1 MRVFVTGA
9 TGFIGL
15 AVVKELVQ
23 AGHEVVGLAR
33 SETSAKTLIAAGAR
47 AHIGEIEDREGLRK
61 GAAGAS
67 GAIHLAF
74 YHKFSHARFST
85 RLGVLFGGAPW
96 RIVSRFLKA
105 ALDAEIGAIET
116 LANSLTGS
124 DRALVIALPTLALKL
139 GQLAT
144 EEDSPDPN
152 APGGGRAPSEQ
163 ATLSLVAR
171 GVRGSVVR
179 LAPAV
184 HDREK
189 QGMVSMTIDVA
200 RKKRVSA
207 YVEDGQNRWS
217 AVHRLDAAHLFR
229 LALEKGAGGARYHA
243 AAEEGIAV
251 REIAETIGRR
261 LDVPVVSK
269 STKETAKHFGFLAP
283 FLSADNPVSSQL
295 TRERLGWRPTH
306 STLMPDI
313 DEAAVL
319 QASTVPASRHRPSP
333 ANR

>member
-23 AGHEVVGLAR
+23 AGHKVVGLAR
-33 SETSAKTLIAAGAR
+33 SETSAKTLAALGAR
-47 AHIGEIEDREGLRK
+47 AHIGAIEDLENLRK

-96 RIVSRFLKA
+96 GIVARFMKA

-116 LANSLTGS
+116 LAASLAGS
-124 DRALVIALPTLALKL
+124 DRALAVAFPTLALTP
-139 GQLAT
+139 GRLAT
-144 EEDSPDPN
+144 EEDASDPL
-152 APGGGRAPSEQ
+152 APGGGRIPSEL
-163 ATLSLVAR
+163 AALSMASR
-171 GVRGSVVR
+171 GIRASVVR

-189 QGMVSMTIDVA
+189 QGLASMMIDIA
-200 RKKRVSA
+200 KKKGVSA
-207 YVEDGQNRWS
+207 YVEDGQNRWA

-229 LALEKGAGGARYHA
+229 LALEKGTAGARHHA
-243 AAEEGIAV
+243 VAEQGIPV
-251 REIAETIGRR
+251 REIAEAIGRR
-261 LDVPVVSK
+261 LNVPVVSK
-269 STKETAKHFGFLAP
+269 SSKEAAKHFGFLAP
-283 FLSADNPVSSQL
+283 FLPADNPVC
-295 TRERLGWRPTH
+295 RY
-306 STLMPDI
+306 
-313 DEAAVL
+313 AV
-319 QASTVPASRHRPSP
+319 S
-333 ANR
+333 